1 MCVNYPLYIIIV
13 WHYIYT
19 FVYHDNHVD
28 HTHTMYVRMC
38 MVHENRLY
46 TSVCL
51 PWQFNYNKSIHC
63 HLPSSSMMVKGTND
77 PSAVTFNPM
86 SLEEM
91 DNPAWNS
98 SVDSGLLSFTVLM
111 DSGRFVSPRNCR
123 RVLGGR

>member
-1 MCVNYPLYIIIV
+1 MRTGYIPQ
-13 WHYIYT
+13 
-19 FVYHDNHVD
+19 FVYHG
-28 HTHTMYVRMC
+28 
-38 MVHENRLY
+38 
-46 TSVCL
+46 SI
-51 PWQFNYNKSIHC
+51 NYNKSIHC

-98 SVDSGLLSFTVLM
+98 SVDSGMLSFTVLM